1 MLLNL
6 KIPQNPFT
14 TKEPLNLTSPQVI
27 PAPPALWLVS
37 SHLFNPARPITS
49 AHSLPSLWL
58 GLGLV
63 INHSSPTLYTMTLGN
78 WNGTDTIAST
88 YFANRELQ
96 ISILQQIA
104 NCNTPFSKCALHSLG
119 QKKVQPNNIARKRQ
133 HWNKKQVCGRIKSL

>member
-1 MLLNL
+1 M
-6 KIPQNPFT
+6 IA
-14 TKEPLNLTSPQVI
+14 LT
-27 PAPPALWLVS
+27 
-37 SHLFNPARPITS
+37 ITS
-49 AHSLPSLWL
+49 AHSLNGSWL
-58 GLGLV
+58 VLG
-63 INHSSPTLYTMTLGN
+63 NHGSPTLYTMTLGN